1 MRDVMFEIIEKS
13 KRSKARV
20 GKIMTLHGT
29 IDTPAFMPVGTQGA
43 VKAVTHIQ
51 IKETGA
57 QIILCNTYHLFL
69 RPGIEVIKKAGGLH
83 KFISWNGPIL
93 TDSGGYQV
101 FSLAKLRKISDE
113 GVTFSS
119 HIDGSEHL
127 LTPEK
132 VVEIQAAFGS
142 DIMMPLD
149 ECVKY
154 PSSSSESLSA
164 VIRTTLWAKRSKK
177 AFNDQLPIA
186 NNQTNLKSQ
195 NPKPKNQ
202 TRLQTQTHTQRPVLW
217 GIVQGG
223 MFKDLR
229 KRSAEEIRSLDFPG
243 YGIGG
248 LSVGEPKE
256 LMLEMLEVS
265 TDNLEYDK
273 PKHLMGVGF
282 PEDIEEAVK
291 SGIDL
296 FDCVIPTRLA
306 RHGAFLTKNGKQ
318 IIRNAKFTDDL
329 SPLDDSCDCYA
340 CKNFTKAYIRHL
352 FIAKEILP
360 LTLMTIHN
368 VRFMMR
374 TMERIRERISKGL
387 I

>member
-1 MRDVMFEIIEKS
+1 MFKIISKS
-13 KRSKARV
+13 PRSKARA
-20 GKIMTLHGT
+20 GKLKTLHGT

-43 VKAVTHIQ
+43 VKAVTPLQVMDI
-51 IKETGA
+51 GA
-57 QIILCNTYHLFL
+57 QMILSNTYHLYL
-69 RPGIEVIKKAGGLH
+69 RPGIKVIKKAGGLH
-83 KFISWNGPIL
+83 KFIGWDGPIL

-119 HIDGSEHL
+119 HIDGSKHL

-132 VVEIQAAFGS
+132 VVEIQLIFGS

-149 ECVKY
+149 ECVAYNSKKA
-154 PSSSSESLSA
+154 EAEKA
-164 VIRTTLWAKRSKK
+164 VIRTTRWARKSKEMRDLPRGK
-177 AFNDQLPIA
+177 AGERCETGGELF
-186 NNQTNLKSQ
+186 
-195 NPKPKNQ
+195 
-202 TRLQTQTHTQRPVLW
+202 

-223 MFKDLR
+223 MYKDLR
-229 KRSAEEIRSLDFPG
+229 KRSAEEIRALDFPG

-265 TDNLEYDK
+265 ADNLEYEK

-282 PEDIEEAVK
+282 PEDIVEAVK
-291 SGIDL
+291 CGIDL

-306 RHGAFLTKNGKQ
+306 RHGAFLTRDGKE
-318 IIRNAKFTDDL
+318 IIRNAKFESDFT
-329 SPLDDSCDCYA
+329 PLDKDCDCYA

-352 FIAKEILP
+352 FIAREILP

-368 VRFMMR
+368 LRFIMR
-374 TMERIRERISKGL
+374 LMEDIREKIRKGS

>member
-1 MRDVMFEIIEKS
+1 MCSPLKYNYPLMFKIITKS
-13 KRSKARV
+13 PRSKARV
-20 GKIMTLHGT
+20 GKLKTPHGT

-43 VKAVTHIQ
+43 VKAVTQQQVKDI
-51 IKETGA
+51 GA
-57 QIILCNTYHLFL
+57 QIILCNTYHLYL
-69 RPGIEVIKKAGGLH
+69 RPGIKVIKKAGGLH
-83 KFISWNGPIL
+83 KFIGWDGPIL

-113 GVTFSS
+113 GVTFNS
-119 HIDGSEHL
+119 HIDGSKHL

-132 VVEIQAAFGS
+132 VVEIQSIFGS

-149 ECVKY
+149 ECVAY
-154 PSSSSESLSA
+154 PSTKADAERS
-164 VIRTTLWAKRSKK
+164 VIRTTKWAKRSKEMR
-177 AFNDQLPIA
+177 DETL
-186 NNQTNLKSQ
+186 
-195 NPKPKNQ
+195 
-202 TRLQTQTHTQRPVLW
+202 RLRSGQGCEMGGELF

-229 KRSAEEIRSLDFPG
+229 KRSAEEIRELDFPG

-248 LSVGEPKE
+248 LSVGEPKG

-265 TDNLEYDK
+265 ADNLEYEK

-282 PEDIEEAVK
+282 PEDIVEAVK
-291 SGIDL
+291 YGIDL

-306 RHGAFLTKNGKQ
+306 RHGAFLTGKGKQ
-318 IIRNAKFTDDL
+318 IIRNSKFASDFT
-329 SPLDDSCDCYA
+329 PLDKDCDCYA
-340 CKNFTKAYIRHL
+340 CKNFTRAYIRHL

-368 VRFMMR
+368 LRFIMR
-374 TMERIRERISKGL
+374 LMEELREKIKNGL

>member
-1 MRDVMFEIIEKS
+1 MFQISKKS
-13 KRSKARV
+13 SRSKARA
-20 GKIMTLHGT
+20 GKLTTPHGT

-43 VKAVTHIQ
+43 VKAVTPGQ
-51 IKETGA
+51 VRETGA
-57 QIILCNTYHLFL
+57 QIILCNTYHLYL
-69 RPGIEVIKKAGGLH
+69 RPGTEVIREAGGLH
-83 KFISWNGPIL
+83 EFMNWDGPIL

-101 FSLAKLRKISDE
+101 FSLAKLRKITDE
-113 GVTFSS
+113 GVIFSS

-132 VVEIQAAFGS
+132 VVEIQSAFGS

-149 ECVKY
+149 ECVAY
-154 PSSSSESLSA
+154 PSAKAEAEKA
-164 VIRTTLWAKRSKK
+164 VKRTTLWAKRSKEMRERRGEL
-177 AFNDQLPIA
+177 F
-186 NNQTNLKSQ
+186 
-195 NPKPKNQ
+195 
-202 TRLQTQTHTQRPVLW
+202 

-229 KRSAEEIRSLDFPG
+229 KRSAEEIRQLDFPG

-248 LSVGEPKE
+248 LSVGEPKD
-256 LMLEMLEVS
+256 LMMEILEAS
-265 TDNLEYDK
+265 TDNLEYEK

-291 SGIDL
+291 FGIDL

-306 RHGAFLTKNGKQ
+306 RHGAFLTKGGKG
-318 IIRNAKFTDDL
+318 IIRNAKFEKDF
-329 SPLDDSCDCYA
+329 SPLDDDCDCYA

-368 VRFMMR
+368 LRFIMKL
-374 TMERIRERISKGL
+374 METIREKISKGS